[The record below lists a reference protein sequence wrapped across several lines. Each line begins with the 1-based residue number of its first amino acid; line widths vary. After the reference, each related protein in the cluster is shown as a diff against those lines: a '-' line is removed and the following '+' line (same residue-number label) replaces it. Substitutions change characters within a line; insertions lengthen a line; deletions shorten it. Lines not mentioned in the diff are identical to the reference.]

1 MLVAVQS
8 IIENTNIGACFGF
21 EKGTDYTVSN
31 SSVNYVFSQ
40 KQIHHGDTFTLN
52 ILAESVFDMAGWQ
65 FDINFDPAVLEA
77 VDVREGDFLKTGGG
91 STFFQKGRIDNKSG
105 KITGINTALLSDS
118 GVSGTGTI
126 LQVTF
131 KAKSEGETSLD
142 LDNFLFGSFTG
153 KNITAGPLEFTFTI
167 KEQLLIGDVNR
178 DEVVNILDLI
188 LVARQLGKSV
198 PANSPV
204 DINGDGVVNIFD
216 LTLVAQ
222 GIGGAAAP
230 AVATGRVDTA
240 TIEAWIAQARLVDDG
255 SIALRQGIAN
265 LQNLLASLT
274 IPKETVLLAN
284 YPNPFNPETWIPYQL
299 ALPAEV
305 TVTIYEMNG
314 QLVRR
319 LAVGHQAA
327 GLYQSR
333 SRAAYWD
340 GRNQRGESIASGLYF
355 YTLRAGEFTA
365 TRKMLIRK

>member
-1 MLVAVQS
+1 MDL
-8 IIENTNIGACFGF
+8 
-21 EKGTDYTVSN
+21 
-31 SSVNYVFSQ
+31 
-40 KQIHHGDTFTLN
+40 
-52 ILAESVFDMAGWQ
+52 AGWQ
-65 FDINFDPAVLEA
+65 FDITFNPGVLEA
-77 VDVREGDFLKTGGG
+77 IGVSEGNFLKITGG
-91 STFFQKGRIDNKSG
+91 STFFQKGRIENKSG
-105 KITGINTALLSDS
+105 KITGLNAALLSDS

-198 PANSPV
+198 SPNSPEDV
-204 DINGDGVVNIFD
+204 NGDGVVNIFD

-240 TIEAWIAQARLVDDG
+240 TIEAWIAGARLVDDG

-284 YPNPFNPETWIPYQL
+284 FPNPFNPETWIPYKL

-305 TVTIYEMNG
+305 TLTIYDMHG
-314 QLVRR
+314 AAVRR
-319 LAVGHQAA
+319 LEVGHQAT
-327 GLYQSR
+327 GTYQNR
-333 SRAAYWD
+333 SRALYWD
-340 GRNQRGESIASGLYF
+340 GRNQRGEFVASGIYF
-355 YTLRAGEFTA
+355 YTLKADEFTA

>member
-1 MLVAVQS
+1 MFLIWRVGSLILTS
-8 IIENTNIGACFGF
+8 IPI
-21 EKGTDYTVSN
+21 
-31 SSVNYVFSQ
+31 
-40 KQIHHGDTFTLN
+40 
-52 ILAESVFDMAGWQ
+52 
-65 FDINFDPAVLEA
+65 VLEA

-105 KITGINTALLSDS
+105 KITGLNAALLSDS

-153 KNITAGPLEFTFTI
+153 KNIAAGPLEFTFTI

-198 PANSPV
+198 SPNSPEDV
-204 DINGDGVVNIFD
+204 NGDGVVNIFD

-327 GLYQSR
+327 GMYQSR

-340 GRNQRGESIASGLYF
+340 GRNQRGESVASGLYF